1 MNTVE
6 RISKFESILSI
17 PDMDMR
23 SLVSAK
29 KIFRGYREERVIE
42 NCVFE
47 DDVWHLCDEYSRYN
61 FDFRITVDEFGE
73 YAAYLK
79 MTLAEFIDYWKTYVM
94 FRMGEL
100 ALLSL
105 QEFIYSVKK
114 VIRCPIRELAHIHE
128 KESIMNASHLL
139 DFFALLPSEKREN
152 EIAEIEDALQSVDD
166 ATRMYSNGG
175 QRKLASFD
183 TYFRFGDIVDR
194 FWKETED
201 ESEKLFYFPIYL
213 WWKVS
218 GVLPLR
224 PREFVLTPKNCLH
237 HVNGEWK
244 LTIRRNRIKGS
255 RKRVSYHIRDDYEE
269 QSYVIPETLEMAS

>member
-139 DFFALLPSEKREN
+139 VFFILPQ
-152 EIAEIEDALQSVDD
+152 L
-166 ATRMYSNGG
+166 
-175 QRKLASFD
+175 
-183 TYFRFGDIVDR
+183 
-194 FWKETED
+194 
-201 ESEKLFYFPIYL
+201 
-213 WWKVS
+213 
-218 GVLPLR
+218 
-224 PREFVLTPKNCLH
+224 
-237 HVNGEWK
+237 
-244 LTIRRNRIKGS
+244 
-255 RKRVSYHIRDDYEE
+255 
-269 QSYVIPETLEMAS
+269 